1 MEWPSTQ
8 GSLGSTSV
16 TGRGEEGRGGREEG
30 ERGWS
35 GEGEEEGGREEEKG
49 REGVGGRGG
58 KEWKGRGGR
67 ELGERRGGEGGR
79 RGGAQAEKDAQNR
92 TESHFPAGASR
103 GLKSGV
109 PTHPAGKILL
119 PLAFKVQRSPVKN
132 NPLQINLKY
141 EPRSQRL

>member
-1 MEWPSTQ
+1 MALYARFSDQPQ
-8 GSLGSTSV
+8 SLG
-16 TGRGEEGRGGREEG
+16 GGEEGRGGREWE
-30 ERGWS
+30 
-35 GEGEEEGGREEEKG
+35 
-49 REGVGGRGG
+49 GRGG

-109 PTHPAGKILL
+109 PTHSSWQNTIAFGIQGSEEPCEKQSTPNKLKI
-119 PLAFKVQRSPVKN
+119 
-132 NPLQINLKY
+132 
-141 EPRSQRL
+141 